1 MRVMDLFHTNL
12 SKVIRTSSLGE
23 TMNTPQASASVFA
36 TLTVLGALAEP
47 VAAQNYP
54 EKPIRIVTIN
64 AAGGPADLAARLVGD
79 KLSAAFRQPVVVE
92 SMVGAAGNL
101 AVAHVARAAPDG
113 YTLVMSGDA
122 AVTTNVTLYRNI
134 PYDPRKDLAPITQ
147 VVATPNILTVHP
159 DVPAKTVAELVAY
172 IKANPGKLN
181 YGHGGIGFS
190 THLAGQVFKLA
201 VGTEIQ
207 HIPIRTP
214 AAQMTEL
221 LTGRINMCF
230 CNISQ
235 VLPQIAEG
243 KLRGLAVTSLQRAAQ
258 APDLPTLH
266 ESGFPGFD
274 VTSWFALLA
283 PAGTPAP
290 VIAKLHQE
298 AARALSQPE
307 VRQQYTRL
315 GMNVIANTPAELAAV
330 IRNQIEDRRKLI
342 EAAKIEMQ

>member
-1 MRVMDLFHTNL
+1 
-12 SKVIRTSSLGE
+12 
-23 TMNTPQASASVFA
+23 MNTPQASASLFI
-36 TLTVLGALAEP
+36 TLAVLAALPGP
-47 VAAQNYP
+47 VSAQNYP

-64 AAGGPADLAARLVGD
+64 AAGGPADLAARLIGD
-79 KLSAAFRQPVVVE
+79 KLSTAFRQPVVVE

-101 AVAHVARAAPDG
+101 AAAHVARAVPDG
-113 YTLVMSGDA
+113 YTLLMSGDA
-122 AVTTNVTLYRNI
+122 AMTTNVTLYRNI

-159 DVPAKTVAELVAY
+159 EVPAKTVAELVAHL
-172 IKANPGKLN
+172 KANPGKLN
-181 YGHGGIGFS
+181 YGHGGVGFS

-201 VGTEIQ
+201 VGTDIQ

-214 AAQMTEL
+214 AAQLTEL
-221 LTGRINMCF
+221 LTGRVNMCF

-235 VLPQIAEG
+235 VLPHIVEG
-243 KLRGLAVTSLQRAAQ
+243 KLRGLAVTSLKRAAQ
-258 APDLPTLH
+258 APDLPTLD

-298 AARALSQPE
+298 TVRALSQSD
-307 VRQQYTRL
+307 VRQQFARM
-315 GMNVIANTPAELAAV
+315 GMNVIANTPDELAAV
-330 IRNQIEDRRKLI
+330 IRNQIEERRKLI

>member
-1 MRVMDLFHTNL
+1 
-12 SKVIRTSSLGE
+12 
-23 TMNTPQASASVFA
+23 MNTRQASASVFA
-36 TLTVLGALAEP
+36 TLAVLTAFAGP
-47 VAAQNYP
+47 GVAQNYP
-54 EKPIRIVTIN
+54 EKSIRIVTIN
-64 AAGGPADLAARLVGD
+64 AAGGPADLAARLLGD

-101 AVAHVARAAPDG
+101 AAAHVARATPDG
-113 YTLVMSGDA
+113 YTLLMSGDA

-159 DVPAKTVAELVAY
+159 DVPATTVAELIAY
-172 IKANPGKLN
+172 VKANPGKLN

-201 VGTEIQ
+201 VNTDIQ
-207 HIPIRTP
+207 HVPFRTW
-214 AAQMTEL
+214 AAQMTDL
-221 LTGRINMCF
+221 LTGRIDMCF
-230 CNISQ
+230 CNISL

-243 KLRGLAVTSLQRAAQ
+243 KLRGLAVTSLKRAAQ

-298 AARALSQPE
+298 TVRALALPD
-307 VRQQYTRL
+307 VRQQFARM
-315 GMNVIANTPAELAAV
+315 GMDVIANTPEELAAV
-330 IRNQIEDRRKLI
+330 IRDQIEDRRKLI
-342 EAAKIEMQ
+342 EAAKIELQ

>member
-1 MRVMDLFHTNL
+1 
-12 SKVIRTSSLGE
+12 
-23 TMNTPQASASVFA
+23 MNAGGASISVFA
-36 TLTVLGALAEP
+36 MLGILAASGDP
-47 VAAQNYP
+47 AAAQNYP
-54 EKPIRIVTIN
+54 ERSIRIVTIN
-64 AAGGPADLAARLVGD
+64 AAGGPADLAARLLGD

-101 AVAHVARAAPDG
+101 AAAHVARATPDG
-113 YTLVMSGDA
+113 YTLLMSGDA

-159 DVPAKTVAELVAY
+159 DLPAKTVAELVTYA
-172 IKANPGKLN
+172 KANPGKLN

-201 VGTEIQ
+201 VGTDIQ
-207 HIPIRTP
+207 HIPFRTP
-214 AAQMTEL
+214 AAQMTDL

-243 KLRGLAVTSLQRAAQ
+243 KLRGLAVTSLKRAPQ

-290 VIAKLHQE
+290 TIARLHQE
-298 AARALSQPE
+298 TVRALAQPD
-307 VRQQYTRL
+307 VRQQFARM
-315 GMNVIANTPAELAAV
+315 GMDVIANTPDELAAV
-330 IRNQIEDRRKLI
+330 IRDQIENRRKLI
-342 EAAKIEMQ
+342 EAAKIELQ

>member
-1 MRVMDLFHTNL
+1 M
-12 SKVIRTSSLGE
+12 LGIL
-23 TMNTPQASASVFA
+23 AA
-36 TLTVLGALAEP
+36 LGDPA
-47 VAAQNYP
+47 AAQNYP
-54 EKPIRIVTIN
+54 ERSIRIVTIN
-64 AAGGPADLAARLVGD
+64 AAGGPADLAARLLGD

-101 AVAHVARAAPDG
+101 AAAHVARATPDG
-113 YTLVMSGDA
+113 YTLLMSGDA

-159 DVPAKTVAELVAY
+159 DLPAKTVAELVTYA
-172 IKANPGKLN
+172 KANPGKLN

-201 VGTEIQ
+201 VGTDIQ
-207 HIPIRTP
+207 HVPFRTP
-214 AAQMTEL
+214 AAQMTDL

-243 KLRGLAVTSLQRAAQ
+243 KLRGLAVTSLKRAPQ

-290 VIAKLHQE
+290 AIARLHQE
-298 AARALSQPE
+298 TVRALAQPD
-307 VRQQYTRL
+307 VRQQFARM
-315 GMNVIANTPAELAAV
+315 GMDVIANTPDELAAV
-330 IRNQIEDRRKLI
+330 IRDQIENRRKLI
-342 EAAKIEMQ
+342 EAAKIELQ

>member
-1 MRVMDLFHTNL
+1 
-12 SKVIRTSSLGE
+12 
-23 TMNTPQASASVFA
+23 MNTRRASASIFTTLAVLTAFA
-36 TLTVLGALAEP
+36 GP
-47 VAAQNYP
+47 GAAQNYP
-54 EKPIRIVTIN
+54 EKSIRIVTIN
-64 AAGGPADLAARLVGD
+64 AAGGPADLAARLLGD

-101 AVAHVARAAPDG
+101 AAAHVARATPDG
-113 YTLVMSGDA
+113 YTLLMSGDA

-159 DVPAKTVAELVAY
+159 DVPATTVAELIAY
-172 IKANPGKLN
+172 VKANPGKLN

-201 VGTEIQ
+201 VNTDIQ
-207 HIPIRTP
+207 HVPFRP
-214 AAQMTEL
+214 WAAQMTDL
-221 LTGRINMCF
+221 LTGRIDMCF
-230 CNISQ
+230 CNISL

-243 KLRGLAVTSLQRAAQ
+243 KLRGLAVTSLKRSQQ
-258 APDLPTLH
+258 APNLPTLH

-298 AARALSQPE
+298 AIRALALPD
-307 VRQQYTRL
+307 VRQQFARM
-315 GMNVIANTPAELAAV
+315 GMDVIANTPEELAAV
-330 IRNQIEDRRKLI
+330 IRDQIEDRRKLI
-342 EAAKIEMQ
+342 EAAKIELQ

>member
-1 MRVMDLFHTNL
+1 MIPAGHW
-12 SKVIRTSSLGE
+12 GE
-23 TMNTPQASASVFA
+23 TMNTRRTFASVFG
-36 TLTVLGALAEP
+36 TLAVLVAFAGP
-47 VAAQNYP
+47 GAAQNYP
-54 EKPIRIVTIN
+54 EKAIRIVTIN
-64 AAGGPADLAARLVGD
+64 AAGGPADLAARLVSH
-79 KLSAAFRQPVVVE
+79 KLSAVFGQPVVVE

-101 AVAHVARAAPDG
+101 AAAHVARATPDG

-122 AVTTNVTLYRNI
+122 AVTTNVTLYRNL

-159 DVPAKTVAELVAY
+159 DLPAKTVAELVAY
-172 IKANPGKLN
+172 AKANPGKLN

-201 VGTEIQ
+201 VGTDIQ
-207 HIPIRTP
+207 HIPFRTP
-214 AAQMTEL
+214 AAQMTDL

-235 VLPQIAEG
+235 VLPQIEEG
-243 KLRGLAVTSLQRAAQ
+243 KLRGLAVTSLKRAPQ

-283 PAGTPAP
+283 PARTPAP

-298 AARALSQPE
+298 TVRALAQPD
-307 VRQQYTRL
+307 VRRQFASM
-315 GMNVIANTPAELAAV
+315 GMDVIGNTPDELAAV
-330 IRNQIEDRRKLI
+330 IRDQIENRRRLI
-342 EAAKIEMQ
+342 EAAKIELQ

>member
-1 MRVMDLFHTNL
+1 MN
-12 SKVIRTSSLGE
+12 IRRAFS
-23 TMNTPQASASVFA
+23 SVFA
-36 TLTVLGALAEP
+36 ALAVLVGFAEP
-47 VAAQNYP
+47 GAAQNYP
-54 EKPIRIVTIN
+54 EKSIRIVTITT
-64 AAGGPADLAARLVGD
+64 AGSPADLAARLLGD

-101 AVAHVARAAPDG
+101 AAAHVARATPDG
-113 YTLVMSGDA
+113 YTLLMSGDA

-159 DVPAKTVAELVAY
+159 DIPAKTVAELVTYA
-172 IKANPGKLN
+172 KANPGKLN

-190 THLAGQVFKLA
+190 THLAGQVFNLT
-201 VGTEIQ
+201 VGTDIQ
-207 HIPIRTP
+207 HVPFRTP
-214 AAQMTEL
+214 TALMTDL
-221 LTGRINMCF
+221 LTGRVNMCF

-235 VLPQIAEG
+235 MLPHIAEG
-243 KLRGLAVTSLQRAAQ
+243 KLRGLAVTSIKRAQQ

-298 AARALSQPE
+298 AVRALALPDVRRQFVSMGME
-307 VRQQYTRL
+307 V
-315 GMNVIANTPAELAAV
+315 VANTPDELAAV
-330 IRNQIEDRRKLI
+330 IRSQIEDRRKLI
-342 EAAKIEMQ
+342 EAAKIELQ